1 MPDSVSSLLTR
12 TQRERVQ
19 SEFDDVAPAKQRRD
33 ERKIR
38 TRIEAGIDDFDLLVT
53 YPDRQ
58 FELAFEDRTEA
69 DLRERLADAQLTI
82 ERIRTLHDIDRDAVV
97 EAAQERQR
105 SVSTDAAATLDEVR
119 LRTHDEWRRRFE
131 AEFAAE
137 YRPTKWKRLS
147 DALLKIGVVLL
158 LIVSLLAVVAPGVT
172 NGPVNIVGIV
182 GAVLLS
188 GGLGIVSVRAVKYDL
203 LPAIRRLRADPS
215 GALRA
220 VWDQF

>member
-12 TQRERVQ
+12 TQRERVR
-19 SEFDDVAPAKQRRD
+19 SEFDNVAPAKQRRD

-58 FELAFEDRTEA
+58 FELAFEDRPKSE
-69 DLRERLADAQLTI
+69 LRERLADAQLTI

-105 SVSTDAAATLDEVR
+105 SVNPDAAATLDEVR
-119 LRTHDEWRRRFE
+119 LRTHDGWRRRFE
-131 AEFAAE
+131 SEFAAE
-137 YRPTKWKRLS
+137 YRPTWWKRLS
-147 DALLKIGVVLL
+147 DALLKLGVLFL
-158 LIVSLLAVVAPGVT
+158 LIVSLLAVVAPDFT
-172 NGPVNIVGIV
+172 NGPGSIVGIV
-182 GAVLLS
+182 GAVLLF
-188 GGLGIVSVRAVKYDL
+188 GGLGIVAVRAIKYDL
-203 LPAIRRLRADPS
+203 LPALRRLRADPS